1 MCMCMCGWQSVCVT
15 GLWSNKFC
23 ICCWFVKPGNIC
35 LCICVYVSIYNIHST
50 YVCFLS
56 WVSSYFVM
64 QKLSLTSIISEMTNY
79 NEVDDSQYNLYIC
92 IWLFQMLKIKYLDM
106 KWFQRHQIRT
116 ENKMKNYETMNGNFI
131 SLAALISWCFDA
143 LIFVPLFATFT
154 FPLMSFQLLM
164 YFFSMFSDVLEEFG
178 GSKVVNLMHH
188 CDWCYPLIISFVYTK
203 KMDGIIWAF
212 EETGRLLLLLINLT
226 S

>member
-1 MCMCMCGWQSVCVT
+1 MLLVYEARS
-15 GLWSNKFC
+15 
-23 ICCWFVKPGNIC
+23 IC
-35 LCICVYVSIYNIHST
+35 LCICVYVSFYNIHST

-131 SLAALISWCFDA
+131 SLAALISRWFVVDLKILEDDKWRKYNEGRINFCSSICYLHISTHVF
-143 LIFVPLFATFT
+143 LIIDLFLF
-154 FPLMSFQLLM
+154 L
-164 YFFSMFSDVLEEFG
+164 FSDVL
-178 GSKVVNLMHH
+178 K
-188 CDWCYPLIISFVYTK
+188 
-203 KMDGIIWAF
+203 
-212 EETGRLLLLLINLT
+212 
-226 S
+226 